1 MAIKDL
7 LVAYDGNVASRK
19 AAEFAVQ
26 MARKYKA
33 SITGL
38 HIYQTETYESHVRAW
53 IPEDVLARV
62 EEARLEAEKSI
73 GVNFK
78 DLLTAATFKGT
89 ANWHSHQGR
98 ANELIPRYSRY
109 FDLLLIGQFTSVF
122 ETNLGSTQPED
133 IVMRSGKPIVIV
145 PKELEVRPFQGT
157 AAIAWDG
164 SRSAARALTDA
175 MQILETK
182 ERLDVIIVDRE
193 GAGDPTGMPAG
204 FDIMSHLKRHGINA
218 NKVLLKARKTQVGDV
233 ILDHCATTSPDV
245 LVMGAYGRR
254 KFGTLLFGGVTR
266 HILQHMNVP
275 LLLSH

>member
-7 LVAYDGNVASRK
+7 LVAYDGNEASRK
-19 AAEFAVQ
+19 AVELAVQ

-38 HIYQTETYESHVRAW
+38 HIYQSESYESHVKRW

-62 EEARLEAEKSI
+62 AEARVAAEKSI

-78 DLLTAATFKGT
+78 ELLEALSYRGT
-89 ANWHSHQGR
+89 ADWQSKQGR

-122 ETNLGSTQPED
+122 ESSLGSTQPED

-145 PKELEVRPFQGT
+145 PKEYDVRPFKGT

-182 ERLDVIIVDRE
+182 ERLDVITIDLD
-193 GAGDPTGMPAG
+193 GAGDPTGMPEG
-204 FDIMSHLKRHGINA
+204 FDIMSHLTRHGITA
-218 NKVLLKARKTQVGDV
+218 NKILLKARKTQIGDT
-233 ILDHCATTSPDV
+233 ILDHCAKTAPDV

-275 LLLSH
+275 VLLSH

>member
-7 LVAYDGNVASRK
+7 LVAYSGNEASRK

-26 MARKYKA
+26 MARKYQA
-33 SITGL
+33 SVTGL
-38 HIYQTETYESHVRAW
+38 HIYQTESYGSQVKRW

-62 EEARLEAEKSI
+62 EEARVAAEKSI
-73 GVNFK
+73 GASFM
-78 DLLTAATFKGT
+78 DLLAAATFKGT
-89 ANWHSHQGR
+89 ANWQSEHGR

-122 ETNLGSTQPED
+122 ESNLGSTQPED

-145 PKELEVRPFQGT
+145 PKEYAVRPFQGT

-182 ERLDVIIVDRE
+182 ERLDVITIDLD

-204 FDIMSHLKRHGINA
+204 FDIMSHLQHHGINA
-218 NKVLLKARKTQVGDV
+218 NKVILKARKTQVGDA
-233 ILDHCATTSPDV
+233 ILDHCAKTSPDV